1 MQDRVFER
9 RFSEHPAFWLAG
21 AAALI
26 LIYIYIFLRLNEA
39 RPQQDAGVIWLLVCV
54 SMTGLSYIARRTGR
68 IHGAV
73 LRMWTDRLGS
83 IWLLFALFSFFAIII
98 FDAADDLFNTELS
111 SGVLVCSAFIAAAA
125 VIAVGMGEAQR
136 IETTKLTIKTEKLPP
151 DIPKLR
157 IIQLTDLHLGPYSGK
172 KLLARVLRRVREEN
186 ADMVVVTGDV
196 ADGPLEG
203 RHREIAMFRRLKPK
217 YGFFAVMGNHDFY
230 DDEECARDFM
240 QRAGMRLLDAEAE
253 RSGGIVVAGVSDRD
267 HLCGEKW
274 GLSRSET
281 FIVNTKSRFPD
292 SFILLLRHR
301 PVVET
306 GTEGMFDLQLSGHTH
321 GGQLLP
327 CPSSRLFLRGHSRG
341 VKKLKKGSM
350 LYTSNGAGY
359 VGPPVRFFAPPEIV
373 VIDLERKDGAPV

>member
-9 RFSEHPAFWLAG
+9 RFSEHPAFWAAG
-21 AAALI
+21 SAALA
-26 LIYIYIFLRLNEA
+26 LIYLYIFLRLKEA
-39 RPQQDAGVIWLLVCV
+39 RPQLDAGVIWILVCV

-73 LRMWTDRLGS
+73 MRMWTDRLGS
-83 IWLLFALFSFFAIII
+83 IWLLFALFSFFALVI
-98 FDAADDLFNTELS
+98 FETADDFFNTELS
-111 SGVLVCSAFIAAAA
+111 PGVLVCGAFVSAAA

-136 IETTKLTIKTEKLPP
+136 IETTRITVETDKLPP

-157 IIQLTDLHLGPYSGK
+157 VIQLTDLHLGPYSGM
-172 KLLARVLRRVREEN
+172 KLLARVLRRVREEKP
-186 ADMVVVTGDV
+186 DMVVVTGDV

-203 RHREIAMFRRLKPK
+203 RRREIAMFRRLKPK

-230 DDEECARDFM
+230 DDEEGARDFM
-240 QRAGMRLLDAEAE
+240 QQVGMRLLDAEAE
-253 RSGGIVVAGVSDRD
+253 TSGGIVVAGVSDRD

-321 GGQLLP
+321 GGQILP

-359 VGPPVRFFAPPEIV
+359 VGPPIRFFAPPEIV
-373 VIDLERKDGAPV
+373 VIDLERKDGASL